1 MPDELRPMKLR
12 MAINLTI
19 ASNLKWEYGDTKDKK
34 SKRTIL
40 VDAGAYSIVSV
51 MIFCRGGL

>member
-1 MPDELRPMKLR
+1 

-19 ASNLKWEYGDTKDKK
+19 ASNLKWEYLITKDKK

-51 MIFCRGGL
+51 MFFAGAGCNSFCVIL